1 MKLPNETLEEYM
13 YTYLYKKFGLKTI
26 VIDWARNVIQG
37 IKDYSKKDSMVL
49 LFGKILKNEQEEDA
63 QYILKT
69 VLKNIQELLK
79 FYLKKQNPLKSIA
92 EVEAIFEMKKRSELF
107 EEEWKGIIYS
117 IFEQKEAEEI
127 QKKIENFID
136 KEKQKKKSEM
146 FQEYKNLRTS
156 MYKKYA
162 NNIGNL
168 NTIKNEN
175 SLYLNTINSFNNGLN
190 NISFHNNSISS
201 PKNISVHNNIKMTRT
216 EKYNML
222 LIPDDKNILYDDFIR
237 IVLNSHIRFRD
248 RQLKNFVELFKSVDI
263 DRDGVI
269 NEDEFAELIQK
280 MKIFKEEEIE
290 NKIFY
295 FLEKIDP
302 FDNQKITFSE
312 CINFFSGELITEI
325 DDNKNQYKISVLEK
339 IFFNNETKEAHKT
352 ENIIDSNNEKININE
367 QNMIPE
373 TSK

>member
-1 MKLPNETLEEYM
+1 
-13 YTYLYKKFGLKTI
+13 
-26 VIDWARNVIQG
+26 
-37 IKDYSKKDSMVL
+37 MVL

-79 FYLKKQNPLKSIA
+79 FYLKKQNPLKSIT
-92 EVEAIFEMKKRSELF
+92 EIETIFEMKKRSELF

-146 FQEYKNLRTS
+146 IQEYKNLRIS

-190 NISFHNNSISS
+190 NISFHNNSLSS
-201 PKNISVHNNIKMTRT
+201 PKNISVSNNTKMTRT

-248 RQLKNFVELFKSVDI
+248 RQLKNFVELFKSVDM